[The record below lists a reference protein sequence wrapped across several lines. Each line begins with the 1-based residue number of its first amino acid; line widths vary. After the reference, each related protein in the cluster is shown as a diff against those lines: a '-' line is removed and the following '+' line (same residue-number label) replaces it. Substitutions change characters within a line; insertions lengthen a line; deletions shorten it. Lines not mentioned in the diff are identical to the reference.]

1 MNGRDKREDW
11 GRTSGEMGFQAMGSE
26 AWKVWKGGRGV
37 LGWLTGIYGV
47 LALVGMVALEYWA
60 ERLWVF
66 SLLLFAPPLVMLIPL
81 LPLTVMTVMSSG
93 MRLVTRHRVNLYRVG
108 LVLFLLVLSG
118 LFFAPRLVMF
128 LVLVALLVVSFVMRP
143 RLALCQLGVVL
154 VLVFWYMNF
163 EWSKTVAKGE
173 GQLTAVTFNVG
184 QSNRPQFEA
193 FLEAEKPEVI
203 LLQDTTKTYATLL
216 AKKMPGTVVAAE
228 GEFAMVS
235 RFPVRDARILAEPT
249 WAGRPVGMRFEV
261 LVNDRPLVFYSIHMP
276 TPRNELSRFIGF
288 RGILRDFVGR
298 PHREPGF
305 GNYREWM
312 AKRVELAKTVRKIL
326 AEEKSPCIVG
336 GDFNMPDHGLIY
348 HLFASEL
355 SDAFKDA
362 GCGWGLTFPGST
374 RNPLAGFGPW
384 LRLDYF
390 FTGRGWRAVECRPE
404 AGTKSQHKAVMARFQ
419 PMKEN

>member
-1 MNGRDKREDW
+1 MNGRVKREDW
-11 GRTSGEMGFQAMGSE
+11 GRTSGESGFQASISE
-26 AWKVWKGGRGV
+26 WRQAWKSGRWV

-47 LALVGMVALEYWA
+47 LALVGMVALEYWG

-66 SLLLFAPPLVMLIPL
+66 SLLLFAPPLVIL
-81 LPLTVMTVMSSG
+81 LPLVVLMVMS
-93 MRLVTRHRVNLYRVG
+93 L
-108 LVLFLLVLSG
+108 
-118 LFFAPRLVMF
+118 
-128 LVLVALLVVSFVMRP
+128 VMRP
-143 RLALCQLGVVL
+143 RLLLYQLGVVL
-154 VLVFWYMNF
+154 FLVFWYMNF
-163 EWSKTVAKGE
+163 EWTKAVAKGD

-193 FLEAEKPEVI
+193 FLEAEQPDVI

-216 AKKMPGTVVAAE
+216 GKKMRGSVVAAE

-235 RFPVRDARILAEPT
+235 RFPVRATKLLADPL

-261 LVNDRPLVFYSIHMP
+261 MVNDRPLVFYSIHMP
-276 TPRNELSRFIGF
+276 TPRRELSRFIGF

-312 AKRVELAKTVRKIL
+312 AKRVELATTVRKIL

-355 SDAFKDA
+355 SDAFKVA

-419 PMKEN
+419 PIQENGE

>member
-1 MNGRDKREDW
+1 MNGRVKREDW
-11 GRTSGEMGFQAMGSE
+11 GRTSGESGFQASISE
-26 AWKVWKGGRGV
+26 WRQAWKSGRWV

-47 LALVGMVALEYWA
+47 LALVGMVALEYWG

-66 SLLLFAPPLVMLIPL
+66 SLLLFAPPLVIL
-81 LPLTVMTVMSSG
+81 LPLVVLMVMS
-93 MRLVTRHRVNLYRVG
+93 L
-108 LVLFLLVLSG
+108 
-118 LFFAPRLVMF
+118 
-128 LVLVALLVVSFVMRP
+128 VMRP
-143 RLALCQLGVVL
+143 RLLLYQLGVVL
-154 VLVFWYMNF
+154 FLVFWYMNF
-163 EWSKTVAKGE
+163 EWSKAVAKGD

-193 FLEAEKPEVI
+193 FLEAEQPDVI

-216 AKKMPGTVVAAE
+216 GKKMRGSVVAAE

-235 RFPVRDARILAEPT
+235 RFPVRATKLLADPL

-261 LVNDRPLVFYSIHMP
+261 MVNDRPLVFYSIHMP
-276 TPRNELSRFIGF
+276 TPRRELSRFIGF